1 MLGKTLFNVRMDVGY
16 LKVLLSESCV
26 GVFAGWSV
34 GINMMGRMYCSGVYI
49 LIKYHNKIHVYA
61 R

>member
-1 MLGKTLFNVRMDVGY
+1 M
-16 LKVLLSESCV
+16 LLSESFV

-34 GINMMGRMYCSGVYI
+34 GINMIGKMYCSGVYI
-49 LIKYHNKIHVYA
+49 LIKFCNKIHVNA